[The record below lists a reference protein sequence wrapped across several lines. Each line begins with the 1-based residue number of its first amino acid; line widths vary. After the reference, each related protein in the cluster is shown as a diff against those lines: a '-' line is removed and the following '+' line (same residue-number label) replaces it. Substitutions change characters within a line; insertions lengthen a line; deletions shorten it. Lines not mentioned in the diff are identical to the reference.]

1 MLGRRRVVTA
11 TLVITWSLVPA
22 VRAVRL
28 LSTVRIVGVAAP
40 LPGLRVPGLRLPGLR
55 VPGLRLAGLQL
66 PGLLRSAYVLP
77 RLALLL
83 ALLRVPRSGL
93 AVLALSPGLA
103 A

>member
-1 MLGRRRVVTA
+1 M
-11 TLVITWSLVPA
+11 
-22 VRAVRL
+22 RAVRL

-40 LPGLRVPGLRLPGLR
+40 LPGLR